1 MTIQGLM
8 NIVLVAREFPPETAH
23 GGIGTQTF
31 AKAHGLVALGHKVT
45 VISASVDQARHD
57 RGDAGVRV
65 IRIPTFDNRLP
76 HYTEVS
82 EWVTYSTLVASE
94 INRFHEE
101 AQIDVIEFPE
111 WGCEGFVHLLNRSE
125 WNFIPTVIQLHG
137 PLVMFG
143 KAIGWPEV
151 NSQFFRMGTMIEG
164 ACLQMTDA
172 IYSSSACSARWC
184 AENYGLD
191 FTAIPVIHT
200 GVDTDQFS
208 RPLDSTLRD
217 RPTIVFVGRITG
229 DKGAPLLVDAACRL
243 LKEIPN
249 LKLQLIGTG
258 DPALISDLNKKAE
271 SAGAND
277 LLEFTGFVDRA
288 SLPKYLHRATVFALP
303 SEYEPGPGMVYL
315 EAMSTGLPVIACEGA
330 GAAEVAEHNV
340 TGLLIKPGDLDGL
353 VENLRRLLLDPSLR
367 ERLGT
372 AGYAYVKEMAETR
385 VCIERIENL
394 YRNTISAVRSRHNI
408 SLANSAS

>member
-1 MTIQGLM
+1 MTSQALM
-8 NIVLVAREFPPETAH
+8 NIVLVAREYPPETAH

-57 RGDAGVRV
+57 QEDAGVRV
-65 IRIPTFDNRLP
+65 IRIPTFDSQLT

-94 INRFHEE
+94 INRVHDE
-101 AQIDVIEFPE
+101 AQIDVIEFPD

-125 WNFIPTVIQLHG
+125 WNVIPTVIQLHG

-143 KAIGWPEV
+143 KAIGWPDV
-151 NSQFFRMGTMIEG
+151 NSQFFKMGTMIEG
-164 ACLQMTDA
+164 ACLQMADA

-184 AENYGLD
+184 SENYGLD
-191 FTAIPVIHT
+191 AAIPVIHT

-208 RPLDSTLRD
+208 RQLEGTVKE
-217 RPTIVFVGRITG
+217 RPTIIFVGRITG

-243 LKEIPN
+243 VEEIPN
-249 LKLQLIGTG
+249 LKLQLIGIG
-258 DPALISDLNKKAE
+258 DTALISDLNKKAQ

-288 SLPKYLHRATVFALP
+288 ALPGYLHRATVFALP

-330 GAAEVAEHNV
+330 GAAEVVEHNV
-340 TGLLIKPGDLDGL
+340 TGLLIKPGDVNAL
-353 VENLRRLLLDPSLR
+353 VDALRRLLLDQSLR
-367 ERLGT
+367 QRLGT
-372 AGYAYVKEMAETR
+372 AGTAYASEIAETS
-385 VCIERIENL
+385 VCIKRIENF
-394 YRNTISAVRSRHNI
+394 YRSTISAMGSRKDQTVAK
-408 SLANSAS
+408 SVS